1 MKLIPGISWGDMDN
15 YLVNSLNEY
24 AHNNLKAYKLLVAF
38 NFLYA
43 TMFKTFIIMKLQKNL
58 NFGILKQRYKNT
70 HRISSNKRR
79 DSYKHRPQKS
89 AAPWGIRIEIG
100 ASLRSLPSN
109 KCCTYKCGAY

>member
-1 MKLIPGISWGDMDN
+1 MFHD
-15 YLVNSLNEY
+15 
-24 AHNNLKAYKLLVAF
+24 NLKAYKLLVVF

-43 TMFKTFIIMKLQKNL
+43 SMFKTYYNEIQNNL
-58 NFGILKQRYKNT
+58 NFVVLKQRYKNT